1 MNGNMEESIFYY
13 KLLPNKSAY
22 SISLNTTLDIPNNIE
37 IPKEYNGLPVTHI
50 ESKGFANCENL
61 ISVFIPNTI
70 KSINSYG
77 AFKGCTRKLDSY
89 AFYRCENLINI
100 INKENKD
107 NIQILGESCFMY
119 CDSIKKVYFE
129 KVKKIEKNCF
139 LDCRSLEEIHLDSVK
154 FIGETAIYRS
164 STIKKINLGKELK
177 YIDRYGISPRENSQ
191 IFINAIIPP
200 VYEEGLFC
208 YFDYNVPSESVEL
221 YKKAPTWSVC
231 SNRIYPLT
239 KNLIE

>member
-77 AFKGCTRKLDSY
+77 AFKGCS
-89 AFYRCENLINI
+89 NLS
-100 INKENKD
+100 
-107 NIQILGESCFMY
+107 L
-119 CDSIKKVYFE
+119 VLFE
-129 KVKKIEKNCF
+129 KNS
-139 LDCRSLEEIHLDSVK
+139 D
-154 FIGETAIYRS
+154 
-164 STIKKINLGKELK
+164 LK
-177 YIDRYGISPRENSQ
+177 YIGYATFKDCSQ
-191 IFINAIIPP
+191 LESIVIP
-200 VYEEGLFC
+200 
-208 YFDYNVPSESVEL
+208 ESVI
-221 YKKAPTWSVC
+221 
-231 SNRIYPLT
+231 NIFNPLT
-239 KNLIE
+239 NGLLVV